1 MTCGNGV
8 LASAVM
14 RPSSGSKIFQV
25 PLTRDR
31 IALNVSEPEGMR
43 LQKDS
48 KKPMQRAVLLP
59 QKPAPKINRSA
70 PVGGPAGKKNS
81 GGMPQKPSKKNSA
94 RPMPDPPGKPVLD
107 RQTFLIAV
115 FACKSSAT
123 RRIARDDERL
133 VDWATM

>member
-48 KKPMQRAVLLP
+48 KKPMQRAVLLVRGYFP
-59 QKPAPKINRSA
+59 IVYARAQTNL
-70 PVGGPAGKKNS
+70 NS
-81 GGMPQKPSKKNSA
+81 
-94 RPMPDPPGKPVLD
+94 
-107 RQTFLIAV
+107 
-115 FACKSSAT
+115 
-123 RRIARDDERL
+123 
-133 VDWATM
+133 WA